1 MEVAVLEE
9 PQKKIFRARKTM
21 KMSDRQQLE
30 VLHNTLV
37 TAHPNSSSQPQ
48 TPLVNGTHG
57 EDGQKGKEKDQE
69 TGTKSP
75 ASPSSRSSPVPS
87 RSLSLSRSP
96 SPAENRNPSPSLKK
110 GSEKG
115 KGEEKK
121 GEKDRKD
128 DKKAEEVKAD
138 KTETTKS
145 ARTGSPSV
153 SDKKTEQKKTPS
165 DQVLNGTSTP
175 SGKKR
180 SLSPVEGKDGWK
192 DGEIKEDRDG
202 KRARVEGVQLEAQL
216 ELKITANAGS
226 RLKLEK
232 VVQQLVEERLRVLQ
246 LTVFDHSLQELKDR
260 MEKIDA
266 ATKQQKTVQHTLQS
280 KIARLTKKFGA
291 ANQASENSKKAQEA
305 AAVTAAKPTP
315 TPMTTPTTQR
325 TVRTTLDPKLSNPSA
340 SSSSSA
346 TPTQPKPHSTPSTPT
361 SSALAAPAPILQ
373 LITTTTNS
381 TPSSSSSSLS
391 GQAQTGTLLLQPRA
405 NTGAMT
411 TSTATSAGQPMSIQ
425 PLLIQ
430 LPLAM
435 ANGQGGA
442 LAGGVGLI
450 PVSSLGT
457 VNSLSKA
464 KTTTAT
470 TFILQKTAGSVVTSS
485 SAAPS
490 SLASSASSAVTQMP
504 PSRPVYQGGT
514 GTANSPNAGIS
525 VTTARAPTQC
535 ATVVGMATA
544 SSSPATTGPAA
555 TGSAA
560 ASVGPPS
567 ASEMASKTDNQS
579 THSAPAKSPAQPARP
594 RGSVIDLTE
603 DDDDVQVTGVQK
615 ATAPA
620 IPTNT
625 QRPQGPPPSLVSST
639 SVGRS
644 AAQHRASVRSSA
656 GRDGKA
662 YRIVEHIPP
671 ESSEDDV
678 SASDDEWL
686 PEKQGGSGLAN
697 ASSSDSGSEDSEG
710 TMGGEVAEDVEGAE
724 DVPPDRAQGQKRIR
738 NVWKAKDN
746 QFEGNLPRFL
756 GEWKVNVEGTE
767 PIDFF
772 IHLFPEDLLDEI
784 VHNTNLYALQHGKG
798 NLALTTGELQ
808 IFLGINMVMSYVR
821 HPRTRMYWSSQAGLR
836 LDLIADAMP
845 VNRFE
850 EILRYLHFVD
860 DHSQEPGNTDK
871 LFKIRP
877 VLNAL
882 EQTFRSAVDP
892 EEFQSIDEQIIP
904 FMGQQYIPKKT
915 KPWGLKVWVRA
926 GTSGYM
932 YRFKVHQGLAGRGQV
947 SEMGMA
953 ADVVMRLCD
962 DIQRK
967 NHKVFFDDFFCTV
980 PLIQALLQQGIY
992 ATGTCR
998 INRLQGAQLKL
1009 KTEQQLKTEGRGAC
1023 SVISNADNITVT
1035 RWFDGSVMHMASSC
1049 AGQSPSDLAQ
1059 RWSKKERKMLNIQR
1073 PFSVQLYKQHMG
1085 GLDLLDQCVAM
1096 YPHRRK
1102 NKRWYIRVF
1111 FHFLDVTIVNAWHLY
1126 RMSGLEKR
1134 DLLHFKAS
1142 VACSLI
1148 NAGSI
1153 KTPTRGRPSD
1163 TPPPVKRRAVS
1174 RPPPEIRFGPGKHW
1188 PLLTE
1193 DKNANRCHDAACTR
1207 KTKYVCMQCLV
1218 AVCPGCFANFHTRSM
1233 GNGHEKGVVTRGRRT
1248 RHLNHAQ
1255 APRLPFLR
1263 CH

>member
-1 MEVAVLEE
+1 MQPHGITGYVDKSGSEKMEVAVLEE

-30 VLHNTLV
+30 VLHSTLV
-37 TAHPNSSSQPQ
+37 TAHPNSSSRPQ

-57 EDGQKGKEKDQE
+57 EDGQKGKEKDKE

-96 SPAENRNPSPSLKK
+96 SPAENLNPSPSPSLKK

-128 DKKAEEVKAD
+128 DKKAEFKAD

-153 SDKKTEQKKTPS
+153 SDKKTEQKKTSS
-165 DQVLNGTSTP
+165 DQVLNGELPMDTDGTSLDNGSAEEKSSKSIISSSPSGSPAASLECDPEVKEGFLCLSEEDEGQGEQDEAKDRNEEKMDVDPEKEEKKEGEKECNVADGTGTSTP

-180 SLSPVEGKDGWK
+180 SLSPVEGKDEWK

-246 LTVFDHSLQELKDR
+246 LTVFDQSLQELKDR

-266 ATKQQKTVQHTLQS
+266 ATKQQKSVQHTLQS

-325 TVRTTLDPKLSNPSA
+325 NEKCTVRTTLDPKLSNLSVA
-340 SSSSSA
+340 SSSSSDSGESAPDFVVAPSSSSPAACTIGKEDSEDPGSGWIGRNGDVWFSTNVETTPFFQPVRGVTPGPTCYAIARELLQKKVALVGTIRKNKPELPPNLVQVKGRPALSAVFAFSKNTTAVSCVPKWGRNVIISTRHREAAVTEGPKETPKMITDYNCCKGGVDNLDKIFSCPLA

-411 TSTATSAGQPMSIQ
+411 TSTVTSAGQPMSIQ

-442 LAGGVGLI
+442 ITGGVGLI
-450 PVSSLGT
+450 PVSSLAT

-485 SAAPS
+485 SSATS
-490 SLASSASSAVTQMP
+490 SLASSVSSAVTQMP

-560 ASVGPPS
+560 ASAGPPS
-567 ASEMASKTDNQS
+567 ASEMASKTDNQA

-620 IPTNT
+620 VPTNT
-625 QRPQGPPPSLVSST
+625 QRPTGPPPSLVSST
-639 SVGRS
+639 SVAGRS
-644 AAQHRASVRSSA
+644 AVQHRASVDSPSKLRTSSSTSLPPLPLA
-656 GRDGKA
+656 PAPPTRL
-662 YRIVEHIPP
+662 PP
-671 ESSEDDV
+671 EAVHTS
-678 SASDDEWL
+678 
-686 PEKQGGSGLAN
+686 
-697 ASSSDSGSEDSEG
+697 
-710 TMGGEVAEDVEGAE
+710 
-724 DVPPDRAQGQKRIR
+724 PP
-738 NVWKAKDN
+738 
-746 QFEGNLPRFL
+746 
-756 GEWKVNVEGTE
+756 
-767 PIDFF
+767 
-772 IHLFPEDLLDEI
+772 
-784 VHNTNLYALQHGKG
+784 
-798 NLALTTGELQ
+798 
-808 IFLGINMVMSYVR
+808 
-821 HPRTRMYWSSQAGLR
+821 
-836 LDLIADAMP
+836 
-845 VNRFE
+845 
-850 EILRYLHFVD
+850 
-860 DHSQEPGNTDK
+860 
-871 LFKIRP
+871 
-877 VLNAL
+877 
-882 EQTFRSAVDP
+882 
-892 EEFQSIDEQIIP
+892 
-904 FMGQQYIPKKT
+904 QQP
-915 KPWGLKVWVRA
+915 
-926 GTSGYM
+926 
-932 YRFKVHQGLAGRGQV
+932 
-947 SEMGMA
+947 
-953 ADVVMRLCD
+953 
-962 DIQRK
+962 
-967 NHKVFFDDFFCTV
+967 
-980 PLIQALLQQGIY
+980 
-992 ATGTCR
+992 
-998 INRLQGAQLKL
+998 QLKL
-1009 KTEQQLKTEGRGAC
+1009 ARVQSQNGIVLSWCVSETERNCAPVDSYHLYAYHQDQQSA
-1023 SVISNADNITVT
+1023 SA
-1035 RWFDGSVMHMASSC
+1035 GSST
-1049 AGQSPSDLAQ
+1049 QSPTHSL
-1059 RWSKKERKMLNIQR
+1059 WKKIGEVKALPLPMACTLTQFVSGSTYYFAVRAK
-1073 PFSVQLYKQHMG
+1073 
-1085 GLDLLDQCVAM
+1085 
-1096 YPHRRK
+1096 
-1102 NKRWYIRVF
+1102 
-1111 FHFLDVTIVNAWHLY
+1111 DVY
-1126 RMSGLEKR
+1126 G
-1134 DLLHFKAS
+1134 
-1142 VACSLI
+1142 
-1148 NAGSI
+1148 
-1153 KTPTRGRPSD
+1153 
-1163 TPPPVKRRAVS
+1163 
-1174 RPPPEIRFGPGKHW
+1174 RFGPFCE
-1188 PLLTE
+1188 PQ
-1193 DKNANRCHDAACTR
+1193 CTD
-1207 KTKYVCMQCLV
+1207 VINPQ
-1218 AVCPGCFANFHTRSM
+1218 S
-1233 GNGHEKGVVTRGRRT
+1233 
-1248 RHLNHAQ
+1248 
-1255 APRLPFLR
+1255 
-1263 CH
+1263 